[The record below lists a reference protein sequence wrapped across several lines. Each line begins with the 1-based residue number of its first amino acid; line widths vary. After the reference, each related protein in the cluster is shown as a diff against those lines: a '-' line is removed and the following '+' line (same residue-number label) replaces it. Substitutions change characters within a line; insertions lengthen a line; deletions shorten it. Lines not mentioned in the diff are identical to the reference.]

1 MRTLAFHQVD
11 VFGDLPLKGNALAV
25 VVDADELSDTA
36 MASLAKW
43 TNLSE
48 TTFLLKPTL
57 PGADYRVRIFT
68 PATELSFAGHPTLG
82 SCQVWLNS
90 RGKANQSRIVQ
101 ECEVGLVQIKRDGE
115 RLAFAAPPLRR
126 SGEVDR
132 STMQAIVNALRIRP
146 ETIKAAQWVDNGPGW
161 VAVMLSSRAEV
172 LALKPDY
179 AALPDEILLG
189 VVAPW
194 DVARDG
200 REAQF
205 EVRTFMPRLAAE
217 DPVTGGFNAGLAQWL
232 TSAGLAPNTYIASQ
246 GTVLDRAGRVYVE
259 REGDNVWIGGKIFT
273 CIQGTL
279 NI

>member
-1 MRTLAFHQVD
+1 MRAFAFHQVD
-11 VFGDLPLKGNALAV
+11 VFGALPLKGNPLAV
-25 VVDADELSDTA
+25 VVDADELSDTT
-36 MASLAKW
+36 MASLANW

-48 TTFLLKPTL
+48 TTFLLKPTV

-68 PATELSFAGHPTLG
+68 PGGELPFAGHPTHG

-90 RGKANQSRIVQ
+90 KGKAKQSRIVQ
-101 ECEVGLVQIKRDGE
+101 ECSVGLVQLKRDGE

-132 STMQAIVNALRIRP
+132 STIEMIANGLRIRP

-172 LALKPDY
+172 LALKPVY
-179 AALPDEILLG
+179 AALAGQMLG

-194 DVARDG
+194 DAARDG
-200 REAQF
+200 SEAQF
-205 EVRTFMPRLAAE
+205 EVRAFIPRLAAE
-217 DPVTGGFNAGLAQWL
+217 DPVTGSLNAGLAQWL
-232 TSAGLAPNTYIASQ
+232 TSAGLAPSSYIASQ
-246 GTVLDRAGRVYVE
+246 GTALDRAGRVYVE
-259 REGDNVWIGGKIFT
+259 REGENIWIGGKTVT

>member
-1 MRTLAFHQVD
+1 MRALAFHQVD
-11 VFGDLPLKGNALAV
+11 VFTDVPLKGNPLAV
-25 VVDADELSDTA
+25 VADSDELSDTT

-48 TTFLLKPTL
+48 TTFLLKPTVA
-57 PGADYRVRIFT
+57 GADYRVRIFT
-68 PATELSFAGHPTLG
+68 PFGELPFAGHPTLG

-90 RGKANQSRIVQ
+90 TGKTKQSRIVQ
-101 ECEVGLVQIKRDGE
+101 ECGVGLVQLKRDGE

-132 STMQAIVNALRIRP
+132 STIQTIANGLRIRP

-179 AALPDEILLG
+179 AALAGQMLG

-194 DVARDG
+194 DAARDG

-205 EVRTFMPRLAAE
+205 EVRAFIPRLAAE
-217 DPVTGGFNAGLAQWL
+217 DPVTGSLNAGLAQWL
-232 TSAGLAPNTYIASQ
+232 TSAGLAPNSYIASQ
-246 GTVLDRAGRVYVE
+246 GTALDRAGRVYVE
-259 REGDNVWIGGKIFT
+259 REEENIWIGGKTLT

>member
-25 VVDADELSDTA
+25 VVDADELSDTT

-48 TTFLLKPTL
+48 TTFLLKPTV

-68 PATELSFAGHPTLG
+68 PAGELSFAGHPTLG

-90 RGKANQSRIVQ
+90 KDNAKQSRIVQ
-101 ECEVGLVQIKRDGE
+101 ECGIGLVQLKRDGE

-132 STMQAIVNALRIRP
+132 STIQSIAIGLRIRP

-179 AALPDEILLG
+179 AALAGKMLG

-194 DVARDG
+194 DAARDG
-200 REAQF
+200 SEAQF
-205 EVRTFMPRLAAE
+205 EVRAFIPRLAME
-217 DPVTGGFNAGLAQWL
+217 DPVTGSLNAGLAQWL
-232 TSAGLAPNTYIASQ
+232 TSAGIAPNSYIASQ
-246 GTVLDRAGRVYVE
+246 GTALDRAGRVYVE
-259 REGDNVWIGGKIFT
+259 RDGENVWIGGKTVT